1 MTACRAERLAAP
13 LALGLA
19 LCLLPGTAWAQG
31 QAPIRLTPP
40 PARETPREAPAP
52 ARPAAPA
59 GIEVEQARPLD
70 MEAIGLIEPGQGGLP
85 SDAWSGTA
93 RAVAERLVRDLP
105 APLASAPQ
113 REMTAR
119 LLAST
124 LASPAGDGVASLTAL
139 RARKLAE
146 LGDAARAEA
155 LAERVPAREADE
167 GLIRMRLDAGWL
179 AGRTDAACSLARD
192 ALARL
197 RHPDFQKSLMFCQ
210 ALAGDRQRAEMGL
223 TLLRDQGVP
232 EDPLFVTLLLAQ
244 GGDGRG
250 VRLENPRAL
259 TPLGFAMLRG
269 AKVAPPA
276 DLAQSDRPALL
287 VALTAFEGIAPE
299 LRVAAAERAEAF
311 GALPSADLAK
321 LYAELPLTP
330 AQLADPL
337 AFARTDGGP
346 RGRAALFQA
355 AKAAQGGAR
364 LDALQRLW
372 RHGRER
378 GGYATL
384 ARASLDLL
392 SELAPSP
399 EHAASAPDAAR
410 ALLIAGRI
418 ADAREW
424 LRFANAARIGGGQAE
439 ADRHAGLWVLAM
451 IAGLDWPGG
460 DAGQA
465 FLAWREAAARADARA
480 APGRVALATTLL
492 AGLGHLPPGG
502 AFIAFPETAPSPAPA
517 ALPHPAV
524 WTALHQAA
532 VAGRAAETIALAVQA
547 LGVEGP
553 AGAAPQTLLAVFDAL
568 RAVGLDESARA
579 LALEAAIAA
588 GT

>member
-1 MTACRAERLAAP
+1 MIACRADRLAAA
-13 LALGLA
+13 LAVCLVPGLA
-19 LCLLPGTAWAQG
+19 EAQG
-31 QAPIRLTPP
+31 QAPLRLTPP
-40 PARETPREAPAP
+40 PAREAPAAPP
-52 ARPAAPA
+52 AATRPAGPA

-70 MEAIGLIEPGQGGLP
+70 IEAIGLIEPGQGGLGA
-85 SDAWSGTA
+85 DAWAGTA

-105 APLASAPQ
+105 APIASAPT
-113 REMTAR
+113 RDMVVR

-124 LASPAGDGVASLTAL
+124 LATPPGEARASLTAL
-139 RARKLAE
+139 RARKLGE

-155 LAERVPAREADE
+155 LAARVPAREVDE
-167 GLIRMRLDAGWL
+167 GLTRARLDAAWL
-179 AGRTDAACSLARD
+179 AGRTDDACAIARD
-192 ALARL
+192 ALARG
-197 RHPDFQKSLMFCQ
+197 RQPEFQKSLMFCQ

-250 VRLENPRAL
+250 VRLDNARAL

-269 AKVAPPA
+269 ARLAPPA
-276 DLAQSDRPALL
+276 DLAQSDSPALL
-287 VALTAFEGIAPE
+287 VALIGADGIAPE
-299 LRVAAAERAEAF
+299 LRLAAAERAEAF
-311 GALPSADLAK
+311 GAFPSADLAK

-330 AQLADPL
+330 AQLADPA

-355 AKAAQGGAR
+355 AKAAQGAAR

-392 SELAPSP
+392 AEVNPSP
-399 EHAASAPDAAR
+399 ELAAHAAEAAR
-410 ALLIAGRI
+410 AFLLAVRI
-418 ADAREW
+418 QDAREW
-424 LRFANAARIGGGQAE
+424 LRLANAARIGGGQTE
-439 ADRHAGLWVLAM
+439 EDRHAGLWVLALL
-451 IAGLDWPGG
+451 AGLEWPAA
-460 DAGQA
+460 DQAQA
-465 FLAWREAAARADARA
+465 FLAWREASARADARG
-480 APGRVALATTLL
+480 APARVALASTLL

-502 AFIAFPETAPSPAPA
+502 AFAAFPEAAPA
-517 ALPHPAV
+517 RAPVALPHPAV

-532 VAGRAAETIALAVQA
+532 VAGRTGETIALAAQA
-547 LGVEGP
+547 LGPEGP
-553 AGAAPQTLLAVFDAL
+553 AGAAPQTLLAVMDAL
-568 RAVGLDESARA
+568 RAVGQDETARL

-588 GT
+588 GL